1 MSLKRYDLVG
11 WEEMDEEP
19 TGEFVKLQDV
29 IELLEPYSQCQSNDY
44 CWPRCECIRSDF
56 FLSLIKGGQK

>member
-11 WEEMDEEP
+11 WEEMDESP

-29 IELLEPYSQCQSNDY
+29 IELLENHRISIKDISQENWIGLWHDA
-44 CWPRCECIRSDF
+44 IRK
-56 FLSLIKGGQK
+56 IKGEQK